1 MIQRLRRIFQLSAN
15 NRSSSITAPRQWS
28 RRSMTGRGMGGEWAR
43 GMDSHRAAMVG
54 RRRAIGEAERTGTRA
69 SKEGV
74 PIWKQRRNTVGHG
87 RDRERTTVK
96 EIPGAGSTRR
106 GHAQVE
112 LHGTTLESRQRRAR
126 RAMAQLDSFS
136 LRLMN
141 MRRPALSLFDAVI
154 FWHLVRAYFNG
165 SWFYRPRWRLVEAPA
180 EIAHGT
186 TRRWRSGGRITANT
200 TMSVRMWDL
209 FGERG

>member
-1 MIQRLRRIFQLSAN
+1 
-15 NRSSSITAPRQWS
+15 
-28 RRSMTGRGMGGEWAR
+28 MTGRGMGGEWAK
-43 GMDSHRAAMVG
+43 GMDSHRAAMAG

-112 LHGTTLESRQRRAR
+112 LHGTTPEPRQRRTH
-126 RAMAQLDSFS
+126 RAMAQLDFFS
-136 LRLMN
+136 HRLMS
-141 MRRPALSLFDAVI
+141 MRRPASSCFISQADLNNPSDPGGAAQI
-154 FWHLVRAYFNG
+154 LVFCWDSIEG
-165 SWFYRPRWRLVEAPA
+165 AP
-180 EIAHGT
+180 
-186 TRRWRSGGRITANT
+186 
-200 TMSVRMWDL
+200 
-209 FGERG
+209 

>member
-1 MIQRLRRIFQLSAN
+1 LIQRLRRIFQLSAN

-28 RRSMTGRGMGGEWAR
+28 CRSMTGRGMGGEWAR
-43 GMDSHRAAMVG
+43 GMDSHRAAMAG
-54 RRRAIGEAERTGTRA
+54 RRRAIGEAERAGTRA

-87 RDRERTTVK
+87 RDSERTTVK

-112 LHGTTLESRQRRAR
+112 LHGTTPESRQRRTR

-136 LRLMN
+136 LRLMS
-141 MRRPALSLFDAVI
+141 MRRPASSCFISQADLNNPSD
-154 FWHLVRAYFNG
+154 
-165 SWFYRPRWRLVEAPA
+165 P
-180 EIAHGT
+180 
-186 TRRWRSGGRITANT
+186 GGAARITN
-200 TMSVRMWDL
+200 SQSRDL
-209 FGERG
+209 RNLREGGWEIHA